1 MLVLLLFLVG
11 VAFIYVELFLPGGV
25 FGVVGSVAF
34 IASIVFAFQKYGV
47 NWGLG
52 ISVAELLVA
61 TILILYGLKRFSQSR
76 AGKILILG
84 RSLDKKLGFSGT
96 EDHEKYV
103 GMEGETLTHLRPAGM
118 AKIDSKRID
127 VVTEGTFIEKG
138 KRIKV
143 VAVEGNRIVVREII
157 EDIT

>member
-1 MLVLLLFLVG
+1 VLVLVLFLVG

-25 FGVVGSVAF
+25 FGIIGAAAF
-34 IASIVFAFQKYGV
+34 IASIVFAFRLYGT

-61 TILILYGLKRFSQSR
+61 SVLILYGLKRFPQSR

-84 RSLDKKLGFSGT
+84 RSLDKKLGYSGT
-96 EDHEKYV
+96 DDHEKYV
-103 GMEGETLTHLRPAGM
+103 GMEGETITHLRPAGM
-118 AKIDSKRID
+118 AKIDSKRMD

-143 VAVEGNRIVVREII
+143 VAVEGNRVVVREI
-157 EDIT
+157 ENIT

>member
-11 VAFIYVELFLPGGV
+11 VAFIYIELFLPGGV
-25 FGVVGSVAF
+25 FGVIGSIMF
-34 IASIVFAFQKYGV
+34 IASIVLAFQTYGV
-47 NWGLG
+47 DWGLG

-61 TILILYGLKRFSQSR
+61 TVLILYGLKKFPQTR

-103 GMEGETLTHLRPAGM
+103 GMEGETITKLRPAGM
-118 AKIDSKRID
+118 AKIDSERID
-127 VVTEGTFIEKG
+127 VVTEGTFIDKG
-138 KRIKV
+138 KRVAV
-143 VAVEGNRIVVREII
+143 VAVEGNRVVVREI